1 MHMLLQAG
9 QGQSCMQHQGA
20 NQPQMRST
28 CHLRCPLDL
37 VHQAHAC
44 SRSVSSSALVSTVQP
59 RRSVSWPK
67 VQGFVDHAK
76 SPVHIWLQHLS
87 QPGAVDHF
95 QPVSSCMTW
104 QSMPPLGFMFMASC
118 RRKAQ
123 SRHILVNA
131 KLASSLHGL
140 IDCLN
145 QATGQS
151 LINAVG
157 KMAKSS
163 CIDANIMPVS
173 RWKHRSAEE
182 CRSMTQA
189 LPALKRSK
197 QKVRCPEIV
206 GWLHRKDLPAGAL
219 ARNNGSSHSLV
230 AKRRSSYQTP
240 EETERTLDMAEHRPS
255 RRLTTAEVQA

>member
-1 MHMLLQAG
+1 MVAAPQPARSCGSFPASQFMH
-9 QGQSCMQHQGA
+9 
-20 NQPQMRST
+20 
-28 CHLRCPLDL
+28 DL
-37 VHQAHAC
+37 AEHAPFGLHVH
-44 SRSVSSSALVSTVQP
+44 
-59 RRSVSWPK
+59 
-67 VQGFVDHAK
+67 
-76 SPVHIWLQHLS
+76 
-87 QPGAVDHF
+87 
-95 QPVSSCMTW
+95 
-104 QSMPPLGFMFMASC
+104 GFMSQEGPI
-118 RRKAQ
+118 KAY
-123 SRHILVNA
+123 
-131 KLASSLHGL
+131 SSECKACQQPHGL

-163 CIDANIMPVS
+163 CIDADIMPFS
-173 RWKHRSAEE
+173 RGKHCSAPEE
-182 CRSMTQA
+182 YRSMTQA
-189 LPALKRSK
+189 LLALKPSK